1 MGSLDWNKTKTIF
14 IIVFAILNVFLYS
27 LYLNRYNEAKDVE
40 VLGETSIEE
49 SLQAD
54 NIRYESIP
62 ENTTK
67 ETYVS
72 GNIRVYTTDEL
83 KPMDN
88 QSFEILDNKELVSTF
103 KKPVPLGSL
112 SDTTNL
118 RDFVDEHVFE
128 GSSYEL
134 FTVDVDEKK
143 AIFFQTINNRQIFFN
158 QNALLTIY
166 WNDKNEVN
174 KYEQTSFVEL
184 EDNFD
189 QSETLLHYER
199 AVEVLY
205 QRKVLKPNSKILA
218 VSLGYSTLVQ
228 LTETQV
234 FAPTWRVRVELQ
246 DGKKEDYFVNAVEG
260 KIVEFNKE
268 SEEPQEE

>member
-1 MGSLDWNKTKTIF
+1 MESLDWNKTKTIF

-27 LYLNRYNEAKDVE
+27 QYLNRYIDSKEVE

-49 SLQAD
+49 RLKAE
-54 NIRYESIP
+54 NILYESIP

-72 GNIRVYTTDEL
+72 GNVRVYVKEKL

-88 QSFEILDNKELVSTF
+88 QLFEVLNKSKLVSIF
-103 KKPVPLGSL
+103 EKPVPLGSIE
-112 SDTTNL
+112 DTSNM
-118 RDFVDEHVFE
+118 RKFVDDHVLD

-134 FTVDVDEKK
+134 FTVDEKEK
-143 AIFFQTINNRQIFFN
+143 TATFFQTINKRQIFFN

-166 WNDKNEVN
+166 WNEENEVY
-174 KYEQTSFVEL
+174 KYEQTGFDEL

-189 QSETLLHYER
+189 QTEDLLPDER

-205 QRKVLKPNSKILA
+205 QRNLLKPNSTITMI
-218 VSLGYSTLVQ
+218 SLGYSTLVE

-246 DGKKEDYFVNAVEG
+246 DGTIEDYFVNAVEG
-260 KIVEFNKE
+260 KIIEFNKE
-268 SEEPQEE
+268 SEEPVKE

>member
-14 IIVFAILNVFLYS
+14 IFVFAILNVFLYS

-49 SLQAD
+49 RLQGD
-54 NIRYESIP
+54 NIRYDSIP

-67 ETYVS
+67 EKYVS
-72 GNIRVYTTDEL
+72 GNIRVYEKDEL
-83 KPMDN
+83 KPIEN
-88 QSFEILDNKELVSTF
+88 QKFEVIDKSKLVSTF
-103 KKPVPLGSL
+103 DKPVPLENIE
-112 SDTTNL
+112 DTTNV
-118 RDFVDEHVFE
+118 RKFVDENVFD

-134 FTVDVDEKK
+134 FNIDVKEKT
-143 AIFFQTINNRQIFFN
+143 ATFFQTINSRQIFFN

-166 WNDKNEVN
+166 WNEENEVY
-174 KYEQTSFVEL
+174 KYEQTGFEEL

-189 QSETLLHYER
+189 QTETLLPDER

-205 QRKVLKPNSKILA
+205 QRSLLKPNSTITMI
-218 VSLGYSTLVQ
+218 SLGYSTLVQ

-246 DGKKEDYFVNAVEG
+246 DGTKEDYFVNAVEG
-260 KIVEFNKE
+260 KIIEFNKE

>member
-1 MGSLDWNKTKTIF
+1 MDWNKTKTIF

-27 LYLNRYNEAKDVE
+27 MYLNRYIDSEEVE

-49 SLQAD
+49 RLQAG
-54 NIRYESIP
+54 NILYENIP

-72 GNIRVYTTDEL
+72 GNIRVYVEEEL

-88 QSFEILDNKELVSTF
+88 QTFKVLDKSKLISTF
-103 KKPVPLGSL
+103 EKTVPLGSIE
-112 SDTTNL
+112 DTTNM
-118 RDFVDEHVFE
+118 RQFVDENVLD

-134 FTVDVDEKK
+134 FNVDVKEKT
-143 AIFFQTINNRQIFFN
+143 ATFFQKINKRPIFFN

-166 WNDKNEVN
+166 WNEENEVY
-174 KYEQTSFVEL
+174 KYEQTGFEEL

-189 QSETLLHYER
+189 QTESLLPDER

-205 QRKVLKPNSKILA
+205 QRNLLKPNSTITMI
-218 VSLGYSTLVQ
+218 SLGYSTLVE

-246 DGKKEDYFVNAVEG
+246 DGTKEDYFVNAVDG
-260 KIVEFNKE
+260 KIIEFNKE